1 MKFLLKILCLLSLLS
16 SFSFT
21 FDMPS
26 VYELGYYRDNSLNRY
41 YFRSSVD
48 ALILPDDFVKVDND
62 VYRSDICSVDYVNL
76 SLGISW
82 GGFQFDS
89 RNLILYSYFSSFEK
103 KDAFCNFNVDA
114 DSDACFDRKSS
125 CGAGCKDVTFSYV
138 KHCSLYKFTT
148 CNTGENFNTN
158 LKQCVPACPAGQSWD
173 AENNLCYVDCSDKNL
188 NKYGYPNG
196 TAQGGCVDC
205 SNAFSDQEIASC
217 VCAGF
222 GASLSVK
229 GVYLSLEN
237 NSFVSYNCSDGR
249 DIIFKR
255 RSNENV
261 DKDKDKENPKS
272 DKDKDKKNDNNSTNS
287 SDKDKEKPKPY
298 KDKENPKSDKDKDKK
313 NDNNST
319 NSSNKDNKKEDTK
332 PNKKDNNENSNNS
345 SGESGNPSNNNSG
358 GSAGNGFSGG
368 GGTGVE
374 TKPNP
379 NYNGNGKQDG
389 KQDGKGEEG
398 KGDDAVVQK
407 LDYGDLEKD
416 TGKFE
421 GEFKKAVDD
430 SFSFVNDVKASLT
443 DTLQKIK
450 DGNLMSLK
458 KGAVPTTCP
467 LSFQIDMTY
476 FSKNLT
482 FDFCKI
488 VSPVSSSLYILFYLG
503 FFILFL
509 VVTIKLFILTFMGW

>member
-16 SFSFT
+16 SFGFSENTGRDLSGARNASLDFYAGSL
-21 FDMPS
+21 PS
-26 VYELGYYRDNSLNRY
+26 VNASFLSDN
-41 YFRSSVD
+41 F
-48 ALILPDDFVKVDND
+48 IKIDND
-62 VYRSDICSVDYVNL
+62 VFQTSSPNYFGFNY
-76 SLGISW
+76 SLGVSW
-82 GGFQFDS
+82 TGFRADFKNNYLFFYNPSFQKQDTFCQFDKDN
-89 RNLILYSYFSSFEK
+89 NLGCSDEYEK
-103 KDAFCNFNVDA
+103 YIGQGDF
-114 DSDACFDRKSS
+114 RKI
-125 CGAGCKDVTFSYV
+125 TFSYLERY
-138 KHCSLYKFTT
+138 SIIKFIT
-148 CNTGENFNTN
+148 CNAGENFNTS
-158 LKQCVPACPAGQSWD
+158 LRQCVPACPAGQSWD

-205 SNAFSDQEIASC
+205 SSAFTDHDIASC
-217 VCAGF
+217 ICSGF
-222 GASLSVK
+222 GTTLSEK
-229 GVYLSLEN
+229 GIYLNLEG
-237 NSFVSYNCSDGR
+237 NSFVSYNCADGR
-249 DIIFKR
+249 DIVFKR
-255 RSNENV
+255 RSNENTEK
-261 DKDKDKENPKS
+261 DKDKDKENPK
-272 DKDKDKKNDNNSTNS
+272 
-287 SDKDKEKPKPY
+287 P
-298 KDKENPKSDKDKDKK
+298 DKDKDKK

-319 NSSNKDNKKEDTK
+319 NSSNKDN
-332 PNKKDNNENSNNS
+332 PNPDKKDNNENSNNS

-358 GSAGNGFSGG
+358 GSSGNGSSGG

-379 NYNGNGKQDG
+379 NSGNGKEDGKGDG

-398 KGDDAVVQK
+398 KGDDNIGPAK
-407 LDYGDLEKD
+407 LDYEGLKASSE
-416 TGKFE
+416 TFE
-421 GEFKKAVDD
+421 GQFKTAIDD

-443 DTLQKIK
+443 DTIQKIK

-467 LSFQIDMTY
+467 LSFDVNFVFSNKQI
-476 FSKNLT
+476 T

>member
-1 MKFLLKILCLLSLLS
+1 MKFFLKILCLLSFLS
-16 SFSFT
+16 SFCFSENLGRDFSGARNASLD
-21 FDMPS
+21 FYAGSLPS
-26 VYELGYYRDNSLNRY
+26 VNASFLSNN
-41 YFRSSVD
+41 F
-48 ALILPDDFVKVDND
+48 IKIDND
-62 VYRSDICSVDYVNL
+62 VFQSTSPLYLGFNY
-76 SLGISW
+76 SLGVSW
-82 GGFQFDS
+82 AGFRADFKNNYLFFYNPSFQKQDTYCQFDKDN
-89 RNLILYSYFSSFEK
+89 NLGCSDEYEK
-103 KDAFCNFNVDA
+103 YVGQGDF
-114 DSDACFDRKSS
+114 RKI
-125 CGAGCKDVTFSYV
+125 TFSYLERYII
-138 KHCSLYKFTT
+138 SKFTT
-148 CNTGENFNTN
+148 CNAGENFNTN

-188 NKYGYPNG
+188 NKYGYSNG

-205 SNAFSDQEIASC
+205 SNALSDDQIMR
-217 VCAGF
+217 CACSGF
-222 GASLSVK
+222 GSSYEP
-229 GVYLSLEN
+229 GVMVIKPPFKFGS
-237 NSFVSYNCSDGR
+237 CSDGKLIR
-249 DIIFKR
+249 F
-255 RSNENV
+255 
-261 DKDKDKENPKS
+261 
-272 DKDKDKKNDNNSTNS
+272 
-287 SDKDKEKPKPY
+287 KPKL
-298 KDKENPKSDKDKDKK
+298 NDKDKDKK

-345 SGESGNPSNNNSG
+345 SGESGNSSNNNSG
-358 GSAGNGFSGG
+358 GSSGNGSSGG

-379 NYNGNGKQDG
+379 NNGNGKEDGKGDG

-398 KGDDAVVQK
+398 KGDDNIGPAN
-407 LDYGDLEKD
+407 LDYEGLKSSAD
-416 TGKFE
+416 TFE
-421 GEFKKAVDD
+421 GQFKTAIDD

-443 DTLQKIK
+443 DNLQKIK

>member
-26 VYELGYYRDNSLNRY
+26 VYELGYFRDNSLNRY

-138 KHCSLYKFTT
+138 KHCSLSKFTT

-205 SNAFSDQEIASC
+205 SNALSDAQIMR
-217 VCAGF
+217 CACSGF
-222 GASLSVK
+222 GSSYDP
-229 GVYLSLEN
+229 GVILIDPPYKFGSCL
-237 NSFVSYNCSDGR
+237 DGKLIR
-249 DIIFKR
+249 FKPR
-255 RSNENV
+255 LNDN
-261 DKDKDKENPKS
+261 DKDE
-272 DKDKDKKNDNNSTNS
+272 DKKKDNNSTNS
-287 SDKDKEKPKPY
+287 SD
-298 KDKENPKSDKDKDKK
+298 
-313 NDNNST
+313 
-319 NSSNKDNKKEDTK
+319 KDNKKEDTK

-345 SGESGNPSNNNSG
+345 SGENGNSSNNNSG
-358 GSAGNGFSGG
+358 GSAGNGSSGG

-389 KQDGKGEEG
+389 KGEEG
-398 KGDDAVVQK
+398 KGDDAVAQK
-407 LDYGDLEKD
+407 LDYGDLKKD
-416 TGKFE
+416 ADKFKSD
-421 GEFKKAVDD
+421 FKGALDD
-430 SFSFVNDVKASLT
+430 VISKTQDFKNSL
-443 DTLQKIK
+443 DGLISKIK
-450 DGNLMSLK
+450 EGGLMKFNQS
-458 KGAVPTTCP
+458 AIPSTCP
-467 LSFQIDMTY
+467 LSFEINFIVSNKQI
-476 FSKNLT
+476 T
-482 FDFCKI
+482 FDICK
-488 VSPVSSSLYILFYLG
+488 VLAPVSQTLYYFFYIA
-503 FFILFL
+503 FFVLFL
-509 VVTIKLFILTFMGW
+509 VLIVKLFLFTFMGL

>member
-1 MKFLLKILCLLSLLS
+1 MKFLLKILCLLSFLS

-26 VYELGYYRDNSLNRY
+26 VYELGYYRDISLNRY

-48 ALILPDDFVKVDND
+48 ALILPDDFVKVGND
-62 VYRSDICSVDYVNL
+62 VYRSDVYSVDYVNL

-89 RNLILYSYFSSFEK
+89 RNLILYSYSSSFEK
-103 KDAFCNFNVDA
+103 KDVFCNFNVDA

-148 CNTGENFNTN
+148 CNAGENFNTN

-173 AENNLCYVDCSDKNL
+173 AENNLCFVDCSDKNL

-205 SNAFSDQEIASC
+205 SNALSDDQIMR
-217 VCAGF
+217 CACSGF
-222 GASLSVK
+222 GSSYNP
-229 GVYLSLEN
+229 GVMLIDPPFKFGSCFDGKLIRFKPRLNDNDKDEDKKKDN
-237 NSFVSYNCSDGR
+237 NSTN
-249 DIIFKR
+249 
-255 RSNENV
+255 SN
-261 DKDKDKENPKS
+261 DKEKPKPDKDKENPKA
-272 DKDKDKKNDNNSTNS
+272 DKDKDKKNDNNSI
-287 SDKDKEKPKPY
+287 
-298 KDKENPKSDKDKDKK
+298 
-313 NDNNST
+313 
-319 NSSNKDNKKEDTK
+319 NSSNKDNPN

-345 SGESGNPSNNNSG
+345 SGEAGNPSNNNSG
-358 GSAGNGFSGG
+358 GSSGNGSSGG

-379 NYNGNGKQDG
+379 NSGNG

-398 KGDDAVVQK
+398 KGEEGKGDDAEAQK
-407 LDYGDLEKD
+407 LDFGDLEKD
-416 TGKFE
+416 AVKFN

-458 KGAVPTTCP
+458 KSAVPTTCP
-467 LSFQIDMTY
+467 LSFEINFVFSNKQI
-476 FSKNLT
+476 T
-482 FDFCKI
+482 FDLCK
-488 VSPVSSSLYILFYLG
+488 VFSSVASSLYVFFYLV
-503 FFILFL
+503 FFVLFL
-509 VVTIKLFILTFMGW
+509 VLIIKLFLFTFMGW

>member
-16 SFSFT
+16 SFGFSENTGRDLSGARNASLDFYAGSL
-21 FDMPS
+21 PS
-26 VYELGYYRDNSLNRY
+26 VNASFLSDN
-41 YFRSSVD
+41 F
-48 ALILPDDFVKVDND
+48 IKIDND
-62 VYRSDICSVDYVNL
+62 VFQTSSPNYFGFNY
-76 SLGISW
+76 SLGVSW
-82 GGFQFDS
+82 TGFRADFKNNYLFFYNPSFQKQDTFCQFDKDN
-89 RNLILYSYFSSFEK
+89 NLGCSDEYEK
-103 KDAFCNFNVDA
+103 YIGQGDF
-114 DSDACFDRKSS
+114 RKI
-125 CGAGCKDVTFSYV
+125 TFSYLERY
-138 KHCSLYKFTT
+138 SIIKFIT
-148 CNTGENFNTN
+148 CNAGENFNTS
-158 LKQCVPACPAGQSWD
+158 LRQCVPACPAGQSWD

-205 SNAFSDQEIASC
+205 SSAFTDHDIASC
-217 VCAGF
+217 ICSGF
-222 GASLSVK
+222 GTTLSEK
-229 GVYLSLEN
+229 GIYLNLEG
-237 NSFVSYNCSDGR
+237 NSFVSYNCADGR
-249 DIIFKR
+249 DIVFKR
-255 RSNENV
+255 RSNENTEK
-261 DKDKDKENPKS
+261 DKDKDKENPK
-272 DKDKDKKNDNNSTNS
+272 
-287 SDKDKEKPKPY
+287 P
-298 KDKENPKSDKDKDKK
+298 DKDKDKK

-319 NSSNKDNKKEDTK
+319 NSSNKDN
-332 PNKKDNNENSNNS
+332 PNPDKKDNNENSNNS

-358 GSAGNGFSGG
+358 GSSGNGSSGG

-379 NYNGNGKQDG
+379 NSGNGKEDGKGDG

-398 KGDDAVVQK
+398 KGDDNIGPAK
-407 LDYGDLEKD
+407 LDYEGLKASSE
-416 TGKFE
+416 TFE
-421 GEFKKAVDD
+421 GQFKTAIDD

-443 DTLQKIK
+443 DTIQKIK

>member
-1 MKFLLKILCLLSLLS
+1 MKFLLKIFCLLSFLS

-48 ALILPDDFVKVDND
+48 ALLLPDDFVKVDND
-62 VYRSDICSVDYVNL
+62 VYRSDICGVDYVNL

-138 KHCSLYKFTT
+138 KHCSLSKFTT
-148 CNTGENFNTN
+148 CNAGENFNTN

-205 SNAFSDQEIASC
+205 SNALSDAQIMR
-217 VCAGF
+217 CACSGF
-222 GASLSVK
+222 GSSYDP
-229 GVYLSLEN
+229 GVILIDPPYKFGSCL
-237 NSFVSYNCSDGR
+237 DGKLIR
-249 DIIFKR
+249 FKPR
-255 RSNENV
+255 LNDN
-261 DKDKDKENPKS
+261 DKDE
-272 DKDKDKKNDNNSTNS
+272 DKKKDNNSTNS
-287 SDKDKEKPKPY
+287 SDKDKENPKP
-298 KDKENPKSDKDKDKK
+298 DKNKDKK

-319 NSSNKDNKKEDTK
+319 NSSNKDN
-332 PNKKDNNENSNNS
+332 PNSNKKDNNENSNNS
-345 SGESGNPSNNNSG
+345 SGEAGNPSNNNSG
-358 GSAGNGFSGG
+358 GSSGNGSSGG

-379 NYNGNGKQDG
+379 NNGNGKEDGKGDG

-398 KGDDAVVQK
+398 KGDDAVAGK

-416 TGKFE
+416 ADKFKSD
-421 GEFKKAVDD
+421 FKGALDDVISKAQD
-430 SFSFVNDVKASLT
+430 FKN
-443 DTLQKIK
+443 TLDGIISKIK
-450 DGNLMSLK
+450 DGGLMKFNQS
-458 KGAVPTTCP
+458 AIPSTCP
-467 LSFQIDMTY
+467 LSFEINFVVSNKQI
-476 FSKNLT
+476 T
-482 FDFCKI
+482 FDLCK
-488 VSPVSSSLYILFYLG
+488 VFSSFASSLYVFFYLG
-503 FFILFL
+503 FFVLFL
-509 VVTIKLFILTFMGW
+509 VLIVKLFLFTFMGV